1 MVLIPTT
8 AYALSI
14 FLIRTGGALGK
25 EIMYSIYRTFLGT
38 FFVLSPLS
46 NAMAAEKEV
55 VLPTINTV
63 ANLVEQETS
72 KTLAAVTVINR
83 EEIERQQ
90 LTSLQ
95 DLLRTIPGVTYT
107 NQGGLGK
114 VTGISIRGG
123 EVVKL

>member
-1 MVLIPTT
+1 
-8 AYALSI
+8 
-14 FLIRTGGALGK
+14 
-25 EIMYSIYRTFLGT
+25 MYSVYRTFLGT

-83 EEIERQQ
+83 
-90 LTSLQ
+90 
-95 DLLRTIPGVTYT
+95 
-107 NQGGLGK
+107 
-114 VTGISIRGG
+114 
-123 EVVKL
+123 